1 MEEITASDFDRPTV
15 VIRLTDL
22 YRPRLEFERVPLYEV
37 TRAHWSIKKDH
48 RIPKAKI
55 ALSAHDGIVLEVYEI
70 AAWVPANSTMMVYRM
85 DKGGRDR
92 MEFVGDVATNRLRSK
107 YVGKSVAGLF
117 KRGDIRPVAYF
128 EGGKRKSN

>member
-15 VIRLTDL
+15 VIRLTNF

-48 RIPKAKI
+48 HIPNAKV
-55 ALSAHDGIVLEVYEI
+55 ALAVHDGIVLEVYEI
-70 AAWVPANSTMMVYRM
+70 AAWLPANSTMMVYRM
-85 DKGGRDR
+85 DKGAKDR
-92 MEFVGDVATNRLRSK
+92 LEFVGDVANGRIRSK

-128 EGGKRKSN
+128 DCVKDKR